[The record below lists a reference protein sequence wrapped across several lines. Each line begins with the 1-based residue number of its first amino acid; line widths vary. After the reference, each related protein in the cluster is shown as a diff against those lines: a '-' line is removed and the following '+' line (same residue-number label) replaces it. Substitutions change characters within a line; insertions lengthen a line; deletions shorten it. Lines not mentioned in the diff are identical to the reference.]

1 LIQKV
6 DIKEIKKIIMAKNN
20 KTQTSFSST
29 QQYLDIAEI
38 KDDTIVMKDG
48 TLRAVL
54 LVSSINFALKSE
66 DEQNAVIDAYVRF
79 LNNLSFT
86 LQIVIQSRELDIDNY
101 LEYLKGKEK
110 EQVNKLLKVQT
121 ADYIEYIKELTSLGQ
136 IMNKRFFIVVPYDP
150 LTDKHK
156 SFFSSISEALKPA
169 TIIKL
174 KEKLF
179 VKYKDMLD
187 RRIESVAGGL
197 ESMGVA
203 VARLDTQSLIELYYK
218 TYNPE
223 TSKNQELVDLEK
235 IRVEK

>member
-1 LIQKV
+1 MPEKNP
-6 DIKEIKKIIMAKNN
+6 AKN
-20 KTQTSFSST
+20 KVGVST

-38 KDDTIVMKDG
+38 KDDTVVMKDG

-66 DEQNAVIDAYVRF
+66 DEQNAVISSYVSF
-79 LNNLSFT
+79 LNNLSFS

-110 EQVNKLLKVQT
+110 EQLNKLLKVQT
-121 ADYIEYIKELTSLGQ
+121 GDYIEYIKELTSLGK
-136 IMNKRFFIVVPYDP
+136 IMNKRFYVVVPYDP
-150 LTDKHK
+150 ISDKHK
-156 SFFSSISEALKPA
+156 GFFSLVSEALKPA

-174 KEKLF
+174 KEKTF
-179 VKYKDMLD
+179 KSYQEMLD
-187 RRIESVAGGL
+187 RRLDSIIGGL
-197 ESMGVA
+197 ESLGVA

>member
-1 LIQKV
+1 MARN
-6 DIKEIKKIIMAKNN
+6 KI
-20 KTQTSFSST
+20 SVST

-38 KDDTIVMKDG
+38 KDNTIIMKDG

-66 DEQNAVIDAYVRF
+66 DEQSAVIDSYVRF

-86 LQIVIQSRELDIDNY
+86 LQVVIQSRELDIDNY
-101 LEYLKGKEK
+101 LSYLKVKEK
-110 EQVNKLLKVQT
+110 EQTNKLLKIQT
-121 ADYIEYIKELTSLGQ
+121 ADYIQYIKELTALGK
-136 IMNKRFFIVVPYDP
+136 IMNKRFFVIVPYNP
-150 LTDKHK
+150 LTDKRK
-156 SFFSSISEALKPA
+156 GFFNLIGEALKPA

-174 KEKLF
+174 KEKTF
-179 VKYKDMLD
+179 RNYQEMLT
-187 RRIESVAGGL
+187 RRVESVWSGL
-197 ESMGVA
+197 ESMGVS

-223 TSKNQELVDLEK
+223 TAKNQELVDLEK

>member
-1 LIQKV
+1 MLGKSLARN
-6 DIKEIKKIIMAKNN
+6 KINV
-20 KTQTSFSST
+20 ST
-29 QQYLDIAEI
+29 QQYLNIAEI
-38 KDDTIVMKDG
+38 KDNTVVMKDG
-48 TLRAVL
+48 TLRAIL

-110 EQVNKLLKVQT
+110 EQTNKLLKVQT
-121 ADYIEYIKELTSLGQ
+121 ADYIDYIKELTSLGK
-136 IMNKRFFIVVPYDP
+136 IMNKRFYVIVPYDP

-156 SFFSSISEALKPA
+156 GFFSLIGEALKPA

-174 KEKLF
+174 KDKTFKNYQE
-179 VKYKDMLD
+179 MLD
-187 RRIESVAGGL
+187 RRLDSVSGGL
-197 ESMGVA
+197 ESLGVA

>member
-1 LIQKV
+1 MPEKSL
-6 DIKEIKKIIMAKNN
+6 AKN
-20 KTQTSFSST
+20 KKSVST
-29 QQYLDIAEI
+29 QQYLNIAEI
-38 KDDTIVMKDG
+38 KDNTVVMKDG

-66 DEQNAVIDAYVRF
+66 DEQNAVIDSYVRF

-101 LEYLKGKEK
+101 LEYLKTKEK
-110 EQVNKLLKVQT
+110 EQMNKLLKVQT
-121 ADYIEYIKELTSLGQ
+121 ADYIEYIKELTSLGK
-136 IMNKRFFIVVPYDP
+136 IMNKRFYVVVPYDP
-150 LTDKHK
+150 MTDKHK
-156 SFFSSISEALKPA
+156 GFFSLLSEALKPA

-174 KEKLF
+174 KDKTF
-179 VKYKDMLD
+179 KNYQGMLD
-187 RRIESVAGGL
+187 RRIDSVVGGL
-197 ESMGVA
+197 ESLGVA

-223 TSKNQELVDLEK
+223 TSKNQELTELDK